1 MTYSPKYKLTKREM
15 VIKLQKKD
23 VFNKFRNQ
31 LDDENFLNSLLVIIW
46 FFLCVK

>member
-1 MTYSPKYKLTKREM
+1 MTYSSKYKLTKREM